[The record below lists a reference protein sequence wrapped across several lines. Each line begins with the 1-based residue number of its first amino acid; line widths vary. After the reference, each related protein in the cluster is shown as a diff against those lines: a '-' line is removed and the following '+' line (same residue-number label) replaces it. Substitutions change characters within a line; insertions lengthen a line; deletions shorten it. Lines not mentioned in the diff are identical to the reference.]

1 MNRLTQENILAVALL
16 CFFVAI
22 LVASLEYGPRA
33 RLVPVP
39 ISVLGI
45 LLLGAQLVWQN
56 LRSPDELHV
65 DMLEFL
71 TRRGINPVE
80 KAKAEDASSD
90 GDTPETAKTPGA
102 AASEEPGFKQ
112 EAFAFGQILALAG
125 LFLLFG
131 PFPSVFIF
139 TFAHLSLSRHY
150 HWAKALV
157 VTTIFVVVVYVLFAE
172 VLDIQLYHGVLEPL
186 VNNY

>member
-1 MNRLTQENILAVALL
+1 MSRLTQENILAVALL
-16 CFFVAI
+16 CFFGGI
-22 LVASLEYGPRA
+22 LVLSLDYGPRA
-33 RLVPVP
+33 RLVPIP

-45 LLLGAQLVWQN
+45 ILLGVQLVWQN

-71 TRRGINPVE
+71 TRRGINPVKSAE
-80 KAKAEDASSD
+80 TDDTSSADKPPKAPAVAD
-90 GDTPETAKTPGA
+90 GL
-102 AASEEPGFKQ
+102 SGFSR
-112 EAFAFGQILALAG
+112 EVVAFGTVLAFVG
-125 LFLLFG
+125 LFLLLG
-131 PFPSVFIF
+131 PFPSAFIF
-139 TFAHLSLSRHY
+139 TFAYLSLSRHY

-186 VNNY
+186 VNSY

>member
-1 MNRLTQENILAVALL
+1 MKRLTQENILAVALL
-16 CFFVAI
+16 CFFVGI
-22 LVASLEYGPRA
+22 LVLSLDYSPRA

-45 LLLGAQLVWQN
+45 ILLGAQLVWQN

-80 KAKAEDASSD
+80 GEEADDAPSAD
-90 GDTPETAKTPGA
+90 NAPETPAVPDDL
-102 AASEEPGFKQ
+102 SVFSREV
-112 EAFAFGQILALAG
+112 FAFGKVLAFVG
-125 LFLLFG
+125 LFLLLG

-139 TFAHLSLSRHY
+139 TFAYLSLSRHY

-157 VTTIFVVVVYVLFAE
+157 VTVIFVVIVYVLFVE

-186 VNNY
+186 VNSY

>member
-1 MNRLTQENILAVALL
+1 MKRITQENILAVALL
-16 CFFVAI
+16 CFFVGI
-22 LVASLEYGPRA
+22 LVLSLEYGPRA

-45 LLLGAQLVWQN
+45 ILLGAQLVWQN

-80 KAKAEDASSD
+80 SEETDDAPSAD
-90 GDTPETAKTPGA
+90 DAPETPA
-102 AASEEPGFKQ
+102 AADGLPDFRREVF
-112 EAFAFGQILALAG
+112 AFAKVSAFVG

-131 PFPSVFIF
+131 PFPSAFIF
-139 TFAHLSLSRHY
+139 TFAYLSLSRHY

-157 VTTIFVVVVYVLFAE
+157 VTIIFVVVVYVLFVE
-172 VLDIQLYHGVLEPL
+172 ILDIQLYHGVLEPL

>member
-1 MNRLTQENILAVALL
+1 MKRLTQENILAIALL
-16 CFFVAI
+16 AFFVGI
-22 LVASLEYGPRA
+22 LVLSLDYSPRA
-33 RLVPVP
+33 RLVPIP

-45 LLLGAQLVWQN
+45 ILLGVQLVWQN

-80 KAKAEDASSD
+80 NAEADDAPAATKPAEVA
-90 GDTPETAKTPGA
+90 TP
-102 AASEEPGFKQ
+102 
-112 EAFAFGQILALAG
+112 AFGPSGFGREVIAFGKVMAFVG
-125 LFLLFG
+125 LFLLLG

-139 TFAHLSLSRHY
+139 TFAYLSISRHY
-150 HWAKALV
+150 HWAKAMA
-157 VTTIFVVVVYVLFAE
+157 VTMVFVVVVYVLFVE
-172 VLDIQLYHGVLEPL
+172 ILEIQLYHGVLEPL

>member
-1 MNRLTQENILAVALL
+1 MKRLTQENIFAALLL
-16 CFFVAI
+16 CFFVGI
-22 LVASLEYGPRA
+22 LILSLDYSPRA

-45 LLLGAQLVWQN
+45 ILLGVQLVWQN

-80 KAKAEDASSD
+80 SAEADDAPSAHAA
-90 GDTPETAKTPGA
+90 PETPA
-102 AASEEPGFKQ
+102 AADEPSSFLR
-112 EAFAFGQILALAG
+112 ETFAFAKILAFVG
-125 LFLLFG
+125 LFMLLG
-131 PFPSVFIF
+131 PFPSAFIF
-139 TFAHLSLSRHY
+139 TFAYLSISRHY

-157 VTTIFVVVVYVLFAE
+157 VTMIFVVVVYVLFVE
-172 VLDIQLYHGVLEPL
+172 ILDIQLYHGVLEPL

>member
-1 MNRLTQENILAVALL
+1 MSRLKQENILAVALL
-16 CFFVAI
+16 CFFVGV
-22 LVASLEYGPRA
+22 LVMSLEYGPRA
-33 RLVPVP
+33 RLVPIP

-45 LLLGAQLVWQN
+45 ILLGVQLVWQN
-56 LRSPDELHV
+56 VRSPDELHV

-80 KAKAEDASSD
+80 STEDD
-90 GDTPETAKTPGA
+90 DTPSADEAPELPA
-102 AASEEPGFKQ
+102 AAEGLSGFSR
-112 EAFAFGQILALAG
+112 EAFAFGKILAFVG
-125 LFLLFG
+125 LFLLLG

-139 TFAHLSLSRHY
+139 TFAYLSLSRHY

-157 VTTIFVVVVYVLFAE
+157 VTVIFVVIVYVLFVE

-186 VNNY
+186 VNSY